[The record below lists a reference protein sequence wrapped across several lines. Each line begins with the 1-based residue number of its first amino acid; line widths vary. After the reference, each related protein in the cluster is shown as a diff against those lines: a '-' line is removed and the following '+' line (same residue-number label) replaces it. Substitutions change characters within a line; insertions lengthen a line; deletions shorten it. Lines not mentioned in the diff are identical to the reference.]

1 MDLGGSIRTGCA
13 SPTGSCDRAPSE
25 YSSVTFDL
33 AANVYKCRIWKI
45 RGLNKTITFKW
56 IDDTKSIIII
66 PLVVSL
72 INVDWVFLRCTRL

>member
-1 MDLGGSIRTGCA
+1 M
-13 SPTGSCDRAPSE
+13 
-25 YSSVTFDL
+25 